1 MQRFVLQR
9 LIISVPVLIGV
20 TLLAFVLVNLA
31 PGDPVSAMISPAER
45 SELGPEW
52 VELRKEQL
60 GLNDPIVVRYGIWL
74 REIATG
80 NLGYSLISG
89 ESIAGQ
95 IGARVGPTVL
105 LMGTVLIVALLL
117 GVPLGILSAVRQY
130 SVLDYVATV
139 FGFLTIST
147 PTFFLG
153 LGLMYIIAVRLRWLP
168 TSGMRTLGVPE
179 SAGDLFKHMVLPV
192 TVLALAHTPLIMR
205 FARSTML
212 EVIRQDYVTTA
223 RAKGLA
229 ERVILIRHA
238 FRNALIP
245 LITVVGMGL
254 PELFSGAVITETIF
268 QWPGMGLLTVRAVHA
283 RDYPLILG
291 AIMVT
296 ATAVLISNL
305 IADLLYAA
313 ADPRIKYE

>member
-1 MQRFVLQR
+1 
-9 LIISVPVLIGV
+9 
-20 TLLAFVLVNLA
+20 
-31 PGDPVSAMISPAER
+31 
-45 SELGPEW
+45 
-52 VELRKEQL
+52 
-60 GLNDPIVVRYGIWL
+60 
-74 REIATG
+74 
-80 NLGYSLISG
+80 
-89 ESIAGQ
+89 
-95 IGARVGPTVL
+95 
-105 LMGTVLIVALLL
+105 MGTVLIVALLL

>member
-1 MQRFVLQR
+1 MSASHSLP
-9 LIISVPVLIGV
+9 ISTPLAAQAERIGVRPAWWLTLRRSSRTLIGLAIV
-20 TLLAFVLVNLA
+20 LAVTALTLLAPAIDRYDPTFGDFDNLLAGPSRDHFFGTDNFGRDVFARVLY
-31 PGDPVSAMISPAER
+31 GYRVSLVVGVASVAAAVAVGLP
-45 SELGPEW
+45 
-52 VELRKEQL
+52 L
-60 GLNDPIVVRYGIWL
+60 GLLAGYF
-74 REIATG
+74 G
-80 NLGYSLISG
+80 NLVDNLIM
-89 ESIAGQ
+89 
-95 IGARVGPTVL
+95 RPLDL
-105 LMGTVLIVALLL
+105 LMSFPAILLAITLVA
-117 GVPLGILSAVRQY
+117 
-130 SVLDYVATV
+130 V
-139 FGFLTIST
+139 FGTKT
-147 PTFFLG
+147 Q
-153 LGLMYIIAVRLRWLP
+153 
-168 TSGMRTLGVPE
+168 
-179 SAGDLFKHMVLPV
+179 V

-229 ERVILIRHA
+229 ERVVLMRHA

-245 LITVVGMGL
+245 LITVIGMGL

-296 ATAVLISNL
+296 ATAVLVSNL

-313 ADPRIKYE
+313 ADPRINYE